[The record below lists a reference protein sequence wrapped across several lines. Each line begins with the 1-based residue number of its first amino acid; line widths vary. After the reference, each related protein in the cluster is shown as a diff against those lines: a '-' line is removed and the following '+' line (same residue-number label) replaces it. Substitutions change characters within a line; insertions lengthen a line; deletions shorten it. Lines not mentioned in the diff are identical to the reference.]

1 MKKLLRISGIAL
13 VLTLGASTLA
23 MAQVDFSHHDSNN
36 SKEENLET
44 LHNMQGAAAINPYL
58 VNRKNTLEADG
69 IDISTPSNPFTQQGN
84 NSSGYSNSNSNENG
98 SGNSSSW
105 AGSDRSNASSTGK
118 TSNQIQ
124 NFFK

>member
-1 MKKLLRISGIAL
+1 MKKSFVFLAL
-13 VLTLGASTLA
+13 SVSMALSLPAL
-23 MAQVDFSHHDSNN
+23 AQVDFSHHDSNN

-69 IDISTPSNPFTQQGN
+69 IDISTPSNPFTGQGRD
-84 NSSGYSNSNSNENG
+84 NG
-98 SGNSSSW
+98 SDSNNGNGHN
-105 AGSDRSNASSTGK
+105 AGSSNNTYSTGK
-118 TSNQIQ
+118 TSDQIQ